1 MENPR
6 TQTEYESSFTFKI
19 FLFEFVNFYSS
30 LIYIAFFKVGNILFV
45 EHMKRCKFIEKGGLQ
60 GRFFVHPGDTAARAS
75 EFSRIKTDV
84 CDPAGCL
91 SEVCIQLAIIMVGK
105 QCFNNFVEILS
116 PKMWNWWRKRNHV
129 AATKDHGRPYTYW
142 EKDYQLQDPGR
153 LALFDEYLEMSKSI

>member
-1 MENPR
+1 MV
-6 TQTEYESSFTFKI
+6 TCY
-19 FLFEFVNFYSS
+19 LLY
-30 LIYIAFFKVGNILFV
+30 
-45 EHMKRCKFIEKGGLQ
+45 HMKQSKFIKKGGLQ
-60 GRFFVHPGDTAARAS
+60 GRFFVHPGDTTARAS

-153 LALFDEYLEMSKSI
+153 LALFDEYLEMSK